1 MTVRP
6 GHLVPLRGGA
16 PTDLVRR
23 ALEVSAAGGV
33 PLIGDDRWSESYW
46 RSVRDRSTASG
57 PQPGQGWATLTS
69 GTTGEPRIV
78 LRTAASW
85 ADSFPAVGALLDL
98 GPDDVLALSSPPAS
112 SLSLF
117 SVAHAATVGC
127 SLALPTTHALTP
139 DDARD
144 ATRFHGTPNGL
155 RALLDG
161 EVPPRLRVALIGG
174 ASLDPGLRAR
184 AEDLGI
190 RVVSYYGAAEL
201 SFVAVDDGADPDR
214 PGLRAFPGV
223 ELEVRDDDVLWVRS
237 PFVAT
242 GYLGGSGPLRRDGD
256 WSSVGDRARIDDGI
270 VTLLGRSDDA
280 ILTAAA
286 TVIPAD
292 VEEALR
298 RLDEVDDAVVLG
310 LPNAGVGSLVTAVL
324 ELHPGARPTRA
335 MLRDALAPLLP
346 PTHRPRR
353 WFVVDELPRT
363 VTGKAARAEL
373 ADRLAAGTVASLD

>member
-1 MTVRP
+1 MTVDP
-6 GHLVPLRGGA
+6 GQLVPMRGGA
-16 PTDLVRR
+16 PTELVRR
-23 ALEVSAAGGV
+23 TLEVRAAGGV
-33 PLIGDDRWSESYW
+33 PLLGDDRWSEPYW
-46 RSVRDRSTASG
+46 RSVCDRVAAAG
-57 PQPGQGWATLTS
+57 PRAGAAWATLTS
-69 GTTGEPRIV
+69 GTTGEARIV

-85 ADSFPAVGALLDL
+85 ADSFPAVSALLDL

-117 SVAHAATVGC
+117 SVAHATAVGC
-127 SLALPTTHALTP
+127 SLALPAAHTLTP

-155 RALLDG
+155 RALLDAG
-161 EVPPRLRVALIGG
+161 APARLRVALVGG
-174 ASLDPGLRAR
+174 ASLDRGLRSR

-201 SFVAVDDGADPDR
+201 SFVAVDDSATPDR

-223 ELEVRDDDVLWVRS
+223 DLEVRDDDELWVRS
-237 PFVAT
+237 PFAAS
-242 GYLGGSGPLRRDGD
+242 GYLGGDGPFRRDGD
-256 WSSVGDRARIDDGI
+256 WCTVGDRARIDDGR

-298 RLDEVDDAVVLG
+298 RLDDVDDAVVLG

-324 ELHPGARPTRA
+324 ELHPGSAPSRA
-335 MLRDALAPLLP
+335 TLRDALEPLLP
-346 PTHRPRR
+346 PSHRPRR

-363 VTGKAARAEL
+363 TTGKAARAEL
-373 ADRLAAGTVASLD
+373 AARLAAGEVTSLD